1 MSNDTA
7 ARLVLDTHKDGVAT
21 LTLNRPDSLNAL
33 DSHLGRALLESLH
46 HAAADAKVRA
56 VVLTGA
62 GRGFCS
68 GGDLKV
74 LKTAREGGNE
84 GEIERLLQTG
94 KQIILAIASM
104 PKPVLAAI
112 NGPAAGAGV
121 SLALA
126 CGLRLASDRA
136 TFAQSFVK
144 IGLFPDFGGTYLLP
158 RLVGPTQAAR
168 LFYTGDTITADEAAQ
183 SGLIT
188 RVVPHDS
195 LAEEA
200 ALLAQRLA
208 AAPPV
213 VVRGLKQVVFGANR
227 AALEHA
233 LDEEIRWQM
242 VCFRSDDSRE
252 GLQAF
257 FEKRAP
263 RFRGV

>member
-1 MSNDTA
+1 M
-7 ARLVLDTHKDGVAT
+7 
-21 LTLNRPDSLNAL
+21 
-33 DSHLGRALLESLH
+33 
-46 HAAADAKVRA
+46 
-56 VVLTGA
+56 
-62 GRGFCS
+62 
-68 GGDLKV
+68 
-74 LKTAREGGNE
+74 
-84 GEIERLLQTG
+84 
-94 KQIILAIASM
+94 
-104 PKPVLAAI
+104 
-112 NGPAAGAGV
+112 
-121 SLALA
+121 
-126 CGLRLASDRA
+126 ASDRA